1 MSGESPLAARDGM
14 IWIRAALA
22 APGLIVF
29 ALFFLLPFGFV
40 ATVAIG
46 GGLEALSTLLAA
58 RSFWSG
64 LLNSLALAFLAASLS
79 TVLGLL
85 VALRLAR
92 MGNSARMA
100 WQFLI
105 ALPLTFSGL
114 IVAYGFILAFGRAG
128 FVTLSL
134 QNLFGLDPVSFSRAV
149 YSPYGLAF
157 VYAYY
162 LTPRVVMLL
171 TPVLVNFDSS
181 QLAAAESLG
190 ATRWRTLADVL
201 LPQLRAPLV
210 SAFALVAA
218 VAFGAYGT
226 ALALVGSQVNILPL
240 QLFTMVS
247 DAGTDF
253 VVTATLGLVLTAI
266 CTLIMGIGESLVTT
280 KPGYPAQG
288 LLKRFPGTR

>member
-1 MSGESPLAARDGM
+1 VTTLRDGGGGT
-14 IWIRAALA
+14 IRAALA
-22 APGLIVF
+22 APGLLIF
-29 ALFFLLPFGFV
+29 ALFFALPLGFV
-40 ATVAIG
+40 AAEAVAG
-46 GGLEALSTLLAA
+46 GAGSFSRLLALPA
-58 RSFWSG
+58 FWTG
-64 LLNSLALAFLAASLS
+64 LLNSLALGVLAATIS
-79 TVLGLL
+79 TVLGLC
-85 VALRLAR
+85 VALRLSR
-92 MGNSARMA
+92 MGDGPRMA
-100 WQFLI
+100 WLFLI

-134 QNLFGLDPVSFSRAV
+134 QMLFGVDPVAFSRAV

-171 TPVLVNFDSS
+171 TPVLVNFDTS

-190 ATRWRTLADVL
+190 ASRWRTLRDVL
-201 LPQLRAPLV
+201 LPQLRAPLI

-218 VAFGAYGT
+218 VAIGAYGT

-247 DAGTDF
+247 DAGADF
-253 VVTATLGLVLTAI
+253 AVTAALGLVLAAI
-266 CTLIMGIGESLVTT
+266 CTAAMGVGEVLGR
-280 KPGYPAQG
+280 KGE
-288 LLKRFPGTR
+288 

>member
-1 MSGESPLAARDGM
+1 MRPARGDSGRT
-14 IWIRAALA
+14 IRAALA
-22 APGLIVF
+22 LPGLIVF
-29 ALFFLLPFGFV
+29 GLFFALPLGFV
-40 ATVAIG
+40 AAEAAAG
-46 GGLEALSTLLAA
+46 GAEGISRLLALA
-58 RSFWSG
+58 TFWSG
-64 LLNSLALAFLAASLS
+64 LANSLALGLLAAIIS
-79 TVLGLL
+79 TGLGLA

-92 MGNSARMA
+92 MGHRSRMA
-100 WQFLI
+100 WLFLI

-134 QNLFGLDPVSFSRAV
+134 QALLGVDPVAFSQVV

-171 TPVLVNFDSS
+171 TPVLVNFDTS

-190 ATRWRTLADVL
+190 ASRWQTLRDVL
-201 LPQLRAPLV
+201 LPQLRAPLI

-218 VAFGAYGT
+218 VAIGAYGT

-247 DAGTDF
+247 DAGSDF
-253 VVTATLGLVLTAI
+253 AVTATLGLLLAAI
-266 CTLIMGIGESLVTT
+266 CTAVMGLGEALGRRSN
-280 KPGYPAQG
+280 
-288 LLKRFPGTR
+288 

>member
-1 MSGESPLAARDGM
+1 MNPRAASTARSTSL
-14 IWIRAALA
+14 IRAALA
-22 APGLIVF
+22 APGLLVF
-29 ALFFLLPFGFV
+29 ACFFLLPLGFV
-40 ATVAIG
+40 VAVAFG
-46 GGLEALSTLLAA
+46 GGPQGLATLAA
-58 RSFWSG
+58 SHNFWSG
-64 LLNSLALAFLAASLS
+64 LLNSLGLAALAATLS
-79 TVLGLL
+79 TGLGLL

-92 MGNSARMA
+92 MADGARMA

-134 QNLFGLDPVSFSRAV
+134 QVILGVDPVSFSQAV

-171 TPVLVNFDSS
+171 TPVLVNFDTS

-190 ATRWRTLADVL
+190 ASRWQTLKHIL

-253 VVTATLGLVLTAI
+253 AVTATLGLVLAAI
-266 CTLIMGIGESLVTT
+266 CTAIMALGEWQGQS
-280 KPGYPAQG
+280 KSAPA
-288 LLKRFPGTR
+288 TH

>member
-1 MSGESPLAARDGM
+1 MSAAGSGASTS
-14 IWIRAALA
+14 IRAALA
-22 APGLIVF
+22 APGLLVF
-29 ALFFLLPFGFV
+29 ALFFALPLGYV
-40 ATVAIG
+40 AAEALAG
-46 GGLEALSTLLAA
+46 GGRGVAVLAGSA
-58 RSFWSG
+58 VFWTG
-64 LLNSLALAFLAASLS
+64 LANSLALGFLAAAIS
-79 TVLGLL
+79 TAAGLA

-92 MGNSARMA
+92 MSDGPRMA
-100 WQFLI
+100 WLFLI

-134 QNLFGLDPVSFSRAV
+134 QTLFGIDPVALSRAV

-162 LTPRVVMLL
+162 LIPRVVMML
-171 TPVLVNFDSS
+171 TPVLVNFDTA
-181 QLAAAESLG
+181 QLAAAEGLG
-190 ATRWRTLADVL
+190 ASRWRTLRDVL

-218 VAFGAYGT
+218 VAIGAYGT

-247 DAGTDF
+247 DAGSDF
-253 VVTATLGLVLTAI
+253 AVTATLGLLLAAI
-266 CTLIMGIGESLVTT
+266 CTAVMGVGEWAGRRT
-280 KPGYPAQG
+280 P
-288 LLKRFPGTR
+288 

>member
-1 MSGESPLAARDGM
+1 VTPARSGGAST
-14 IWIRAALA
+14 RALLA
-22 APGLIVF
+22 APGLVVF
-29 ALFFLLPFGFV
+29 ALFFALPLGFV
-40 ATVAIG
+40 AAEAAA
-46 GGLEALSTLLAA
+46 GGLRGLAVLAGSRAFWTGLGNSLMLGLLAA
-58 RSFWSG
+58 TVST
-64 LLNSLALAFLAASLS
+64 AA
-79 TVLGLL
+79 GLL

-92 MGNSARMA
+92 MGDAARMA
-100 WQFLI
+100 WLFAI

-134 QNLFGLDPVSFSRAV
+134 QALFGVDPVAFSRAV
-149 YSPYGLAF
+149 YSPFGLAF

-162 LTPRVVMLL
+162 LIPRVVMMLV
-171 TPVLVNFDSS
+171 PVLVNFDAS

-190 ATRWRTLADVL
+190 ATRWRTLRDVL

-218 VAFGAYGT
+218 VAVGAYGT

-247 DAGTDF
+247 DAGADF
-253 VVTATLGLVLTAI
+253 AVTATLGLVLAAI
-266 CTLIMGIGESLVTT
+266 CTAVMGLGEAL
-280 KPGYPAQG
+280 GARPAG
-288 LLKRFPGTR
+288 ENA

>member
-1 MSGESPLAARDGM
+1 MNAGSAQAGARGM
-14 IWIRAALA
+14 GLVRATLA

-29 ALFFLLPFGFV
+29 ALFFGLPLGFV
-40 ATVAIG
+40 A
-46 GGLEALSTLLAA
+46 LEAASGGWRGLAA
-58 RSFWSG
+58 LGAQRTFWAG
-64 LLNSLALAFLAASLS
+64 LLNSLALGLIAATVS
-79 TVLGLL
+79 TVAGLL
-85 VALRLAR
+85 VALRLSRMREAAR
-92 MGNSARMA
+92 MG
-100 WQFLI
+100 WLFVI

-134 QNLFGLDPVSFSRAV
+134 QALLGVDPVAFSQAV

-162 LTPRVVMLL
+162 LIPRVVMLL
-171 TPVLVNFDSS
+171 TPVLVNFDAS

-190 ATRWRTLADVL
+190 ATRWRTLRDVL
-201 LPQLRAPLV
+201 LPQLKAPLV

-218 VAFGAYGT
+218 VAIGAYGT

-247 DAGTDF
+247 DAGSDF
-253 VVTATLGLVLTAI
+253 VVTATLGMVLAAI
-266 CTLIMGIGESLVTT
+266 CTAVMGLGEWMGGGKSV
-280 KPGYPAQG
+280 
-288 LLKRFPGTR
+288 R

>member
-1 MSGESPLAARDGM
+1 VTRTDRVSGL
-14 IWIRAALA
+14 IRALLA
-22 APGLIVF
+22 APGLLVF
-29 ALFFLLPFGFV
+29 CLFFLLPLGFV
-40 ATVAIG
+40 TNEAIASG
-46 GGLEALSTLLAA
+46 WHGLVTLGSL
-58 RSFWSG
+58 RQFWSG
-64 LLNSLALAFLAASLS
+64 LGNSFA
-79 TVLGLL
+79 LGLL
-85 VALRLAR
+85 AATISTLSGLAVALRLAR
-92 MGNSARMA
+92 MGDGARMA

-134 QNLFGLDPVSFSRAV
+134 QSIFGVDPVAFSTMV

-162 LTPRVVMLL
+162 LIPRVVMIL
-171 TPVLVNFDSS
+171 TPVLVNFDTA

-201 LPQLRAPLV
+201 LPQLKAPLM

-218 VAFGAYGT
+218 VAIGAYGT

-240 QLFTMVS
+240 QLFTMIS
-247 DAGTDF
+247 DAGSDF
-253 VVTATLGLVLTAI
+253 AVTATLGLLLAAI
-266 CTLIMGIGESLVTT
+266 CTLVMGVGEWLGSV
-280 KPGYPAQG
+280 KS
-288 LLKRFPGTR
+288 

>member
-1 MSGESPLAARDGM
+1 MNPRAATTARPTSL
-14 IWIRAALA
+14 IRAALA
-22 APGLIVF
+22 APGLLVF
-29 ALFFLLPFGFV
+29 ACFFLLPLGFV
-40 ATVAIG
+40 AAVAFG
-46 GGLEALSTLLAA
+46 GGSDGLGLLLAS
-58 RSFWSG
+58 RNFWSG
-64 LLNSLALAFLAASLS
+64 LVNSLGLAVLAAFLS
-79 TVLGLL
+79 TGLGLL

-92 MGNSARMA
+92 MNDGARMA

-134 QNLFGLDPVSFSRAV
+134 QAIFGVNPVSFSQAV
-149 YSPYGLAF
+149 YSPYGLAC

-171 TPVLVNFDSS
+171 TPVLVNFDTS

-190 ATRWRTLADVL
+190 AGRWRTLADVL

-253 VVTATLGLVLTAI
+253 AVTATLGLVLAAI
-266 CTLIMGIGESLVTT
+266 CTSIMALGEWRGQSR
-280 KPGYPAQG
+280 GNPAAN
-288 LLKRFPGTR
+288 